1 MIIQDI
7 LAGANPGPDTVLANW
22 LIATGSKTLTD
33 KLLARASEELGR
45 TAGVLRRQAEAMI
58 ARGEQRTRATQA
70 AAAAEAR
77 RIALGS
83 AAPPA
88 GFRAVAVAS
97 NGEGDILA
105 VRSIPEPDAAA
116 FTPSLPPGHA
126 IKGVSTLMGADG
138 TIRAQWQ
145 KTCAVKAE
153 QWQLFVEACAEH
165 SAKYKGLAKPL
176 PAPASVDAELCA
188 LYPLGDPHIGM
199 LSWHNETEVNFDL
212 KIAEKAFVEGLDTL
226 VSRTPA
232 AKVAYLINVGDF
244 FHAEGD
250 AQVTPRGGHKLDVD
264 CRKARVARTGFTLM
278 RRMIDRLLQRH
289 EQVFVVNARGNHDPE
304 MALMLALWI
313 EAVYER
319 EPRVTVLGAEN
330 PYIYFEFGTSLI
342 GIHHGDGAK
351 MEALPQIMAVD
362 RAEAWGKARFRY
374 WLTGH
379 IHHQNRKEFPGC
391 VVESFRTMAARD
403 YWHHQKGYR
412 SGRSLESIVLHQK
425 YGEFARFTVG
435 VDEVFDEKVT
445 APTPATKSKRNNK

>member
-1 MIIQDI
+1 MASIHEKIKDSLTSDPRKWAAERVTEQLDKDGN
-7 LAGANPGPDTVLANW
+7 LKGTSVQARPVGTHRDPLPAGHVITGMSTLFGPDGEIKGQWAKTK
-22 LIATGSKTLTD
+22 LIPNFD
-33 KLLARASEELGR
+33 DFW
-45 TAGVLRRQAEAMI
+45 I
-58 ARGEQRTRATQA
+58 AAK
-70 AAAAEAR
+70 AAAEPMR
-77 RIALGS
+77 GTLG
-83 AAPPA
+83 
-88 GFRAVAVAS
+88 
-97 NGEGDILA
+97 
-105 VRSIPEPDAAA
+105 
-116 FTPSLPPGHA
+116 
-126 IKGVSTLMGADG
+126 
-138 TIRAQWQ
+138 
-145 KTCAVKAE
+145 
-153 QWQLFVEACAEH
+153 
-165 SAKYKGLAKPL
+165 PL
-176 PAPASVDAELCA
+176 PAPTDTADELCA

-212 KIAEKAFVEGLDTL
+212 KIAERAFVDGLDTL

-264 CRKARVARTGFTLM
+264 CRKARVARVGFSLM

-304 MALMLALWI
+304 MALMLALWV
-313 EAVYER
+313 EAVYEK

-330 PYIYFEFGTSLI
+330 PYIYFEFGASLV

-362 RAEAWGKARFRY
+362 RAEAWGNAKFRY

-379 IHHQNRKEFPGC
+379 IHHQSRKEFPGC

-435 VDEVFDEKVT
+435 IDEVFDDTKKKP
-445 APTPATKSKRNNK
+445 APRKRSTPKK